1 MSKAAD
7 KPIKFLLIMNYLEN
21 KYDFRFNTVSID
33 LEYKP
38 KQETDWKTL
47 NPADLEVELLREG
60 FTGFDKQLAAL
71 LKSSFVPRFDPI
83 LEYFESL
90 PPWDNK
96 TDYIG
101 ILANYVRTTDQEF
114 YLRQFKKMLVRMVA
128 QGLNAIAFNKHC
140 FTFYSNQN
148 DGKTY
153 FFENLLQGTGLAE
166 YSKKNIEFEGKD
178 SKRSLAENFMINLDE
193 LAGLSKQDVNRA
205 KAFFSESQIK
215 LRLPYDKKDSIMSR
229 RASFVGSTNQREFL
243 VDETGNVRWIVF
255 EVLSINHD
263 NGGPNGYRAVD
274 INKVWA
280 QAYFLFQNDY
290 PVQLDKDE
298 IAHSEN
304 NNARY
309 GRDSV
314 EYQMLLQYF
323 TPVAKEQGGTFY
335 QPYKLVERLTQL
347 ASNTVRLTSEN
358 MGRALKKMGVEKA
371 QTRIGQ
377 LPVWGYYLS
386 ENLLNVADQP
396 VGTPD
401 NPF

>member
-1 MSKAAD
+1 MD
-7 KPIKFLLIMNYLEN
+7 YLKK

-33 LEYKP
+33 LEYKL
-38 KQETDWKTL
+38 KKSNEWETL
-47 NPADLEVELLREG
+47 NPSDLEVELLLEG

-71 LKSSFVPRFDPI
+71 LKSSFVPKFDPI
-83 LEYFESL
+83 LEYFENL
-90 PPWDNK
+90 PKWDNEN
-96 TDYIG
+96 DYIG
-101 ILANYVRTTDQEF
+101 MLANYVKTTDQEF
-114 YLRQFKKMLVRMVA
+114 YVRQFKKMLVRMVA
-128 QGLNAIAFNKHC
+128 QGLNKIAFNKHC
-140 FTFYSNQN
+140 FTFFSNQN

-153 FFENLLQGTGLAE
+153 FFENLVQGTPLAN

-215 LRLPYDKKDSIMSR
+215 LRLPYDKKDSIMLR
-229 RASFVGSTNQREFL
+229 RASFVGSTNMREFL

-255 EVLSINHD
+255 EVLHINHD
-263 NGGPNGYRAVD
+263 MGGPKGYKAID

-280 QAYFLFQNDY
+280 QAYYLFKNGF
-290 PVQLDKDE
+290 PVQLSNEE

-309 GRDSV
+309 GRDTV
-314 EYQMLLQYF
+314 EFQMLLQYF
-323 TPVAKEQGGTFY
+323 TPCKKEQGGIFY

-358 MGRALKKMGVEKA
+358 IGKALRKMGVEKE

-377 LPVWGYYLS
+377 MPVYGYYLK
-386 ENLLNVADQP
+386 ENLLNIDGQPVADT
-396 VGTPD
+396 TPQ
-401 NPF
+401 F

>member
-1 MSKAAD
+1 MD
-7 KPIKFLLIMNYLEN
+7 YLKK

-33 LEYKP
+33 LEYKE
-38 KQETDWKTL
+38 KKGTDWKTL
-47 NPADLEVELLREG
+47 NPSDLEVELLLEG

-83 LEYFESL
+83 LEYFENL
-90 PPWDNK
+90 PEPDHGI
-96 TDYIG
+96 DYIG
-101 ILANYVRTTDQEF
+101 ELASYVKTTDQEF
-114 YLRQFKKMLVRMVA
+114 YVRMFRKMLVRMVA
-128 QGLNAIAFNKHC
+128 QGINAIAFNKHC
-140 FTFYSNQN
+140 FTFFSNQN

-153 FFENLLQGTGLAE
+153 FFEYLLQGTPLAE
-166 YSKKNIEFEGKD
+166 YSKKNIDFEGKD
-178 SKRSLAENFMINLDE
+178 SKISLAANFMINLDE

-255 EVLSINHD
+255 EVITINHD
-263 NGGPNGYRAVD
+263 NGGPNGYHKVD
-274 INKVWA
+274 MNKVWA
-280 QAYFLFQNDY
+280 QAYYLFKEGF
-290 PVQLDKDE
+290 PVQLSKDD
-298 IAHSEN
+298 IAHSED

-323 TPVAKEQGGTFY
+323 TACPKEQGGTHY

-347 ASNTVRLTSEN
+347 SNNTVRLTSEN
-358 MGRALKKMGVEKA
+358 IGRALRKIGVEKIQA
-371 QTRIGQ
+371 SIGQ
-377 LPVWGYYLS
+377 YSVWGYYLK
-386 ENLLNVADQP
+386 ENLLNVAGSPMGLSD
-396 VGTPD
+396 TPI
-401 NPF
+401 